1 MVYGYCR
8 VSTAKQKLQRQID
21 NIKAYDSSAVLFMEK
36 YTGTK
41 LYGREQF
48 DKLLK
53 KVKSGDT
60 IIFDSVSRMSRNSDE
75 GIELYFSLMD
85 KGINLIFLK
94 ERYINTDTYKQ
105 AVERRIQTI
114 GTKED
119 ILINAINEYLKELA
133 KEQIKIAFDQAEK
146 EVMDLRQRVREG
158 IAKSDKTQGIDIG
171 TKLTTKKSLEM
182 KEKMLRHLKDFG
194 GADSDIQF
202 MNDNNISR
210 NTFYKYKREL
220 KALDQGVFLFDQDF
234 LKPTL

>member
-1 MVYGYCR
+1 MVYGYAR

-21 NIKAYDSSAVLFMEK
+21 NIKAYDDSAIIFTEK

-53 KVKSGDT
+53 KVKQGDT
-60 IIFDSVSRMSRNSDE
+60 IIFDSVSRMSRNSQE
-75 GIELYFSLMD
+75 GIELYFELMD
-85 KGINLIFLK
+85 KDINLIFIK

-105 AVERRIQTI
+105 AIERRIQTI

-158 IAKSDKTQGIDIG
+158 IARSDKTQGIEQG
-171 TKLTTKKSLEM
+171 TKLITKKSVDM

-194 GADSDIQF
+194 GTDSDIQF
-202 MNDNNISR
+202 MQDNHISR

-220 KALDQGVFLFDQDF
+220 KAL
-234 LKPTL
+234 

>member
-1 MVYGYCR
+1 MVYGYAR

-21 NIKAYDSSAVLFMEK
+21 NIKAYDDSAIIFTEK

-53 KVKSGDT
+53 KVKQGDT
-60 IIFDSVSRMSRNSDE
+60 IIFDSVSRMSRNSQE
-75 GIELYFSLMD
+75 GIELYFELMD
-85 KGINLIFLK
+85 KDINLIFLK

-158 IAKSDKTQGIDIG
+158 IARSDKTQGIEQG
-171 TKLTTKKSLEM
+171 TKLITKKSVDM

-194 GADSDIQF
+194 GTDSDIQF
-202 MNDNNISR
+202 MQDNHISR

-220 KALDQGVFLFDQDF
+220 KLN
-234 LKPTL
+234 

>member
-1 MVYGYCR
+1 MVYGYAR

-21 NIKAYDSSAVLFMEK
+21 NIKAYDDSAIIFTEK

-53 KVKSGDT
+53 KVKQGDT
-60 IIFDSVSRMSRNSDE
+60 IIFDSVSRMSRNSQE
-75 GIELYFSLMD
+75 GIELYFELMD
-85 KGINLIFLK
+85 KDINLIFLK

-105 AVERRIQTI
+105 AIERRIQTI

-146 EVMDLRQRVREG
+146 EVTDLRQRVKEG
-158 IAKSDKTQGIDIG
+158 IAKSDKTQGIDQG
-171 TKLTTKKSLEM
+171 TKLTTKKSIEM
-182 KEKMLRHLKDFG
+182 KERMKRHLIDFG
-194 GADSDIQF
+194 GTDTDIQF
-202 MNDNNISR
+202 MKDNHIAR

-220 KALDQGVFLFDQDF
+220 KSN
-234 LKPTL
+234 

>member
-1 MVYGYCR
+1 MNMVYGYAR

-21 NIKAYDSSAVLFMEK
+21 NIKAYDDSAIIFTEK

-53 KVKSGDT
+53 KVKQGDT
-60 IIFDSVSRMSRNSDE
+60 IIFDSVSRMSRNSQE
-75 GIELYFSLMD
+75 GIELYFELMD
-85 KGINLIFLK
+85 KDINLIFLK

-158 IAKSDKTQGIDIG
+158 IARSDKTQGIEQG
-171 TKLTTKKSLEM
+171 TKLITKKSVDM

-194 GADSDIQF
+194 GTDSDIQF
-202 MNDNNISR
+202 MQDNHISR

-220 KALDQGVFLFDQDF
+220 KLN
-234 LKPTL
+234 